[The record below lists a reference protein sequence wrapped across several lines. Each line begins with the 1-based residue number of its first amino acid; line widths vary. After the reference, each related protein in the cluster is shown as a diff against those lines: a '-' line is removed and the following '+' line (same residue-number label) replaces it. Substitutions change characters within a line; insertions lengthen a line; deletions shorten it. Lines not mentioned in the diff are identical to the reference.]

1 MPMVPP
7 WKHLLPLPLLLA
19 GLPGCPAGVCQN
31 EGTQALPRLP
41 ALTRAGARTNLPLS
55 PLLLG
60 CEEEPKTPTALS
72 VEVLGPDGLPI
83 EVETRFEPA
92 PSPSGAV
99 AFTAGEAGSYRLRG
113 AFEPLGGTFLY
124 DIHAARDR
132 SAETQDRTLPFGCDA
147 LEVTSRGGWA
157 CGPFVLRED
166 GTRVLTTPQGRFAV
180 AGDVVWRMEPQRIQR
195 YVDTGTELTLTGTW
209 AHAEGTV
216 EALLATP
223 DELVTLHATTL
234 QRVTFDGTG
243 LTGGGPTAWNT
254 GAPASPMR
262 AGGPRGVLLR
272 AGDTLGIAARVPPRS
287 TSYSNEACPYALT
300 NGRFERTAEPCTPFL
315 DEVVGFE
322 PGGLWLRITRGG
334 LEPRALSWNAWTEA
348 GLVQRATLSL
358 PWNLAE
364 DTAQQLSPR
373 STPVLAS
380 RELLSGAP
388 APSLAPPHVL
398 LPTYDAAH
406 QRIVLEYLGSGLLQ
420 PRSSGALL
428 WGVLPQGGT
437 GTGPPGLRVLT
448 RPPALP

>member
-1 MPMVPP
+1 MPMVPA

-19 GLPGCPAGVCQN
+19 GLPGCPSGVCQT
-31 EGTQALPRLP
+31 GGAQALPLTP
-41 ALTRAGARTNLPLS
+41 ALTRAGARTSLPLS

-60 CEEEPKTPTALS
+60 CEEEPRTPTALR
-72 VEVLGPDGLPI
+72 VEVLGPDGLPL
-83 EVETRFEPA
+83 EAETRFEPA
-92 PSPSGAV
+92 SSPSGGV
-99 AFTAGEAGSYRLRG
+99 AFTPGEAGRYRVRG
-113 AFEPLGGTFLY
+113 AFEPLGGSFLY

-132 SAETQDRTLPFGCDA
+132 SAETEPRTLPFGCDA

-180 AGDVVWRMEPQRIQR
+180 AGDVVWLMEPQRIQR

-223 DELVTLHATTL
+223 DELVTLHAATL
-234 QRVTFDGTG
+234 QRVTFDGTA
-243 LTGGGPTAWNT
+243 LTGGNPTSWNT

-272 AGDTLGIAARVPPRS
+272 TGDSLAIAARVPPRD
-287 TSYSNEACPYALT
+287 TSYAQEVCPYALT
-300 NGRFERTAEPCTPFL
+300 NGRFERTAAPCTPFQG
-315 DEVVGFE
+315 EVLGFE
-322 PGGLWLRITRGG
+322 PGGLWLRIGRGG
-334 LEPRALSWNAWTEA
+334 FEPRELSWNAWTEA

-364 DTAQQLSPR
+364 DTAQQRSPR
-373 STPVLAS
+373 ALPVLAS
-380 RELLSGAP
+380 PVLLSGAP

-398 LPTYDAAH
+398 LPVYDAANP
-406 QRIVLEYLGSGLLQ
+406 RIVLEYLGSGLTQ
-420 PRSSGALL
+420 PRSSGALV
-428 WGVLPQGGT
+428 WGGLPQGST
-437 GTGPPGLRVLT
+437 GTGPPGLRLLT